1 MALPQFIDTHH
12 HLWDLE
18 NNPYP
23 WLTEGIDHFVGDYSI
38 FRRTYLISHLHQ
50 DAAGLP
56 LVKSVHVQAEWDH
69 ESDPVGETAWLQSVA
84 DSEESRGMPN
94 AIIGY
99 ADLSNKDAPDI
110 IARHAEHPNWRGIR
124 HMLNWSE
131 DPKWQFT
138 DRNDLM
144 TDSQWRRGYRALA
157 DHDGSFDL
165 QVWPWQ
171 LAMAGQLAK
180 EIPEVPIVLDHTG
193 MPRDWDED
201 GIRVWREGMKALS
214 EADNVSVKISA
225 LGMFAPKFTADAIRQ
240 FVLDTIDIFGVERCM
255 FASNYPV
262 DMLFS
267 SYADIWSAYDSITS
281 DFSDAERDAL
291 FRLNAERYYRI

>member
-1 MALPQFIDTHH
+1 MAVPPFVDTHH

-38 FRRTYLISHLHQ
+38 FRRTYLISHLHE
-50 DAAGLP
+50 DAADLP

-84 DSEESRGMPN
+84 DSDDSRGMPH
-94 AIIGY
+94 AIIGF
-99 ADLSNKDAPDI
+99 ADLSQDDAPEL
-110 IARHAEHPNWRGIR
+110 IARHAEYANWRGIR
-124 HMLNWSE
+124 HMLNYAE
-131 DPKWQFT
+131 DPTYRFT

-144 TDSQWRRGYRALA
+144 SDPKWLRGYEALA
-157 DHDGSFDL
+157 DHSGSFDL

-171 LAMAGQLAK
+171 LADAGALAK
-180 EIPEVPIVLDHTG
+180 RVPAVPIVLDHTG
-193 MPRDWDED
+193 MPRDWDGD
-201 GIRVWREGMKALS
+201 GVAIWRDGMRALA
-214 EADNVSVKISA
+214 EADNVTVKISA
-225 LGMFAPKFTADAIRQ
+225 LGMFAQGFTADAIRP
-240 FVLDTIDIFGVERCM
+240 FVLDTIEIFGADRCM

-262 DMLFS
+262 DMMFS
-267 SYADIWSAYDSITS
+267 SYAAIWNAYDAITS

-291 FRLNAERYYRI
+291 FRSNAERYYRI

>member
-84 DSEESRGMPN
+84 DSEGSRGMPN

-99 ADLSNKDAPDI
+99 ADLSIKDAPDI

-124 HMLNWSE
+124 HMLNWSK

-138 DRNDLM
+138 NRNDLM
-144 TDSQWRRGYRALA
+144 TDFQWRRGYRALA
-157 DHDGSFDL
+157 DHGGSFDL

-171 LAMAGQLAK
+171 LAMAGRLAK

-201 GIRVWREGMKALS
+201 GITAWREGMKALA

-225 LGMFAPKFTADAIRQ
+225 LGMFAPEFTADAIRQ
-240 FVLDTIDIFGVERCM
+240 FVLDAIDIFGVERCM

-267 SYADIWSAYDSITS
+267 SYAAIWNAYDSITS

>member
-1 MALPQFIDTHH
+1 MAVPPFIDTHH

-23 WLTEGIDHFVGDYSI
+23 WLTEGIDHFIGDYSI
-38 FRRTYLISHLHQ
+38 FRRTYLISHLHE
-50 DAAGLP
+50 DAADLP

-69 ESDPVGETAWLQSVA
+69 EADPVGETAWLQSVA
-84 DSEESRGMPN
+84 DADGSRGMPH

-99 ADLSNKDAPDI
+99 ADLSSDDAPEL

-124 HMLNWSE
+124 HMLNYSE
-131 DPKWQFT
+131 DPTYQFT

-144 TDSQWRRGYRALA
+144 SDPKWLRGYRALE
-157 DHDGSFDL
+157 DHSGSFDL

-171 LAMAGQLAK
+171 LADAADLAK
-180 EIPEVPIVLDHTG
+180 QVPNVPIVLDHTG
-193 MPRDWDED
+193 MPRDWDDD
-201 GIRVWREGMKALS
+201 GVKIWRDGMSALAG
-214 EADNVSVKISA
+214 ADNVSVKISA
-225 LGMFAPKFTADAIRQ
+225 LGMFAPAVTADAIRP
-240 FVLDTIDIFGVERCM
+240 FVLDTIDIFGADRCM

-262 DMLFS
+262 DMMFS
-267 SYADIWSAYDSITS
+267 SYDAIWNAYDAITS
-281 DFSDAERDAL
+281 DFSDNERDAL

>member
-1 MALPQFIDTHH
+1 MTLPQFIDTHH

-99 ADLSNKDAPDI
+99 ADLSSKDAPDI

-157 DHDGSFDL
+157 DHEGSFDL

-193 MPRDWDED
+193 MPRDWDEA
-201 GIRVWREGMKALS
+201 GIRVWREGMKSLA

-225 LGMFAPKFTADAIRQ
+225 LGMFAPEFTADAIRQ
-240 FVLDTIDIFGVERCM
+240 FVLDTINIFGVGRCM

-281 DFSDAERDAL
+281 DFSAAERDAL

>member
-1 MALPQFIDTHH
+1 MALPPFVDTHH

-50 DAAGLP
+50 DAEGLP
-56 LVKSVHVQAEWDH
+56 LIKSVHVQAEWDH
-69 ESDPVGETAWLQSVA
+69 EADPVGETAWLQSVA
-84 DSEESRGMPN
+84 DSELSRGMPN
-94 AIIGY
+94 AIVGF
-99 ADLSNKDAPDI
+99 ADLSQPDAPEL
-110 IARHAEHPNWRGIR
+110 IARHAEHANWRGIR
-124 HMLNWSE
+124 HMLNWAE

-144 TDSQWRRGYRALA
+144 TDHDWLRGYRALA
-157 DHDGSFDL
+157 DHDASFDL

-171 LAMAGQLAK
+171 LSDAADLAHRV
-180 EIPEVPIVLDHTG
+180 PEVPIVLDHTG
-193 MPRDWDED
+193 MPRDWDEA
-201 GIRVWREGMKALS
+201 GIEVWRNGMNAL
-214 EADNVSVKISA
+214 ADTDNVSVKISA
-225 LGMFAPKFTADAIRQ
+225 LGMFSGEFSAEGIRQ
-240 FVLDTIDIFGVERCM
+240 FVLDTIDIFGVDKCM

-267 SYADIWSAYDSITS
+267 SYAAIWNAYDEITAK
-281 DFSDAERDAL
+281 FSDSDRTKL
-291 FRLNAERYYRI
+291 FKTNAERYYRI